1 MPAARMQRIADLAA
15 RSAVKA
21 AATAAGQKRQARTEQ
36 RNGQSIGG

>member
-21 AATAAGQKRQARTEQ
+21 AAPAASQSDRREPNSETANR
-36 RNGQSIGG
+36 